1 MGISGAGRLLFHG
14 KVDTIMIMRML
25 LMVLALAGAAAPAA
39 AETAWDALA
48 PGAPLF
54 YGRGPQGR
62 EVRAGAAGRL
72 GAAQDRLAALY
83 QERLSVLDGAR
94 CMFHPT
100 CSAFFREALRDHGP
114 LWATLM
120 VIDRLLYRENRAS
133 LYRYPETG
141 VGERRSDP
149 VRSNYIFAPA
159 DYLR

>member
-1 MGISGAGRLLFHG
+1 
-14 KVDTIMIMRML
+14 MIMRIL
-25 LMVLALAGAAAPAA
+25 LLVLALVGAGTSAA
-39 AETAWDALA
+39 AETAFDVQA
-48 PGAPLF
+48 
-54 YGRGPQGR
+54 YGEPVFHRRGPQGR
-62 EVRAGAAGRL
+62 EVRARAGAAGRI

-141 VGERRSDP
+141 GGERRSDP
-149 VRSNYIFAPA
+149 VHRNYIFAPA